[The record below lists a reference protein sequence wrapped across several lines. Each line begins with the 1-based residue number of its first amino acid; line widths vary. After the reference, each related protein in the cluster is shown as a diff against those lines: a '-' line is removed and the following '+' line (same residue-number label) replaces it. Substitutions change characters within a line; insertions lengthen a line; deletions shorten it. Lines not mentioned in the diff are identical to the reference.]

1 MYELAKALGV
11 ESKDIITK
19 LEEVG
24 EYVKSAS
31 STVEAPVIR
40 RLHEKFPEL
49 KEAAAKAP
57 APAKKA
63 PAKKVAAA
71 VEPAQEAQSPT
82 TETPEVASA
91 PASPVAPDST
101 PSGCLLYTSP
111 SPRDRTRSR
120 MPSSA

>member
-1 MYELAKALGV
+1 VYELAKALGV
-11 ESKDIITK
+11 ESKDIISK

-49 KEAAAKAP
+49 KESASKAP

-63 PAKKVAAA
+63 PAKKSAKKVAKKSPAKKTAA
-71 VEPAQEAQSPT
+71 KKPNK
-82 TETPEVASA
+82 
-91 PASPVAPDST
+91 
-101 PSGCLLYTSP
+101 
-111 SPRDRTRSR
+111 R
-120 MPSSA
+120 

>member
-1 MYELAKALGV
+1 VYELAKALGV
-11 ESKDIITK
+11 ESKDIISK

-40 RLHEKFPEL
+40 RLHDKFPEL

-63 PAKKVAAA
+63 PAKKAAA
-71 VEPAQEAQSPT
+71 PVDAAPVEVSTPTEAPVQSS
-82 TETPEVASA
+82 ASA
-91 PASPVAPDST
+91 ASSDIRST
-101 PSGCLLYTSP
+101 S
-111 SPRDRTRSR
+111 
-120 MPSSA
+120 

>member
-1 MYELAKALGV
+1 VYELAKALGV
-11 ESKDIITK
+11 ESKDIISK

-40 RLHEKFPEL
+40 RLHDKFPEL

-63 PAKKVAAA
+63 PAKKAAA
-71 VEPAQEAQSPT
+71 PVDAAPVE
-82 TETPEVASA
+82 V
-91 PASPVAPDST
+91 ST
-101 PSGCLLYTSP
+101 PTEAP
-111 SPRDRTRSR
+111 VQ
-120 MPSSA
+120 SSATDAPSQPPT